1 MISKE
6 EIEKLIAEKI
16 EHTTQFIVD
25 LQVSS
30 ANQITV
36 LLDSDESTSIE
47 DCIAVSRHIE
57 SNLDREQEDF
67 ELKVSSP
74 GLDQPLKVLRQYQK
88 NIGRQVVV
96 KTLDEH
102 ADKVEGELK
111 AVDSDTITVETRTKE
126 RIEGRKAKRWVER
139 QHQIPFE
146 NIKETKVVIS
156 FK

>member
-1 MISKE
+1 MITKE
-6 EIEKLIAEKI
+6 AIEKLIAEKI
-16 EHTTQFIVD
+16 DPATQFVVD
-25 LQVSS
+25 LQVTPS
-30 ANQITV
+30 NQITV
-36 LLDSDESTSIE
+36 LLDSDTSTSIE

-74 GLDQPLKVLRQYQK
+74 GLDQPLKVLRQYRK
-88 NIGRQVVV
+88 NIGRHVAV
-96 KTLDEH
+96 KTEDEQ
-102 ADKVEGELK
+102 KIEGELK
-111 AVDSDTITVETRTKE
+111 AVDENLITVETRTKE
-126 RIEGRKAKRWVER
+126 RIEGRKAKRWVEH

>member
-6 EIEKLIAEKI
+6 AIEKLIAEKI
-16 EHTTQFIVD
+16 EPTTQFVVD
-25 LQVSS
+25 LQVTPS
-30 ANQITV
+30 NQITV
-36 LLDSDESTSIE
+36 LLDSDTSTSIE

-74 GLDQPLKVLRQYQK
+74 GLDQPLKVLRQYRK
-88 NIGRQVVV
+88 NIGRHVVV
-96 KTLDEH
+96 KTEDEQ
-102 ADKVEGELK
+102 KIQGELK
-111 AVDSDTITVETRTKE
+111 SVEDEVITVETRTKE

>member
-6 EIEKLIAEKI
+6 AIEKLIAEKI
-16 EHTTQFIVD
+16 EPTTQFVVD
-25 LQVSS
+25 LQVTPS
-30 ANQITV
+30 NQITV
-36 LLDSDESTSIE
+36 LLDSDTSTSIE

-74 GLDQPLKVLRQYQK
+74 GLDQPLKVLRQYRK
-88 NIGRQVVV
+88 NIGRHVVV
-96 KTLDEH
+96 KTEDEQ
-102 ADKVEGELK
+102 KIQGELK
-111 AVDSDTITVETRTKE
+111 SVDDNLITVETRTKE